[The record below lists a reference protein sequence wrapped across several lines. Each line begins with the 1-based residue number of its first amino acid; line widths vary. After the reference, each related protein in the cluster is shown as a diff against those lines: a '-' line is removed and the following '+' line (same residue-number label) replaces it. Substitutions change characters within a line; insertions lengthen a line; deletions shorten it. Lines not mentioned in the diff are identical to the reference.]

1 MKHTH
6 GADVIDALAATTER
20 DGTAPLPA
28 LTQADLCA
36 LGAADKA
43 LLCQRTWDW
52 WLSLGE
58 RGREETAANSLSLLA
73 FRELLMPARGR
84 VPAVPVPELGL
95 ILAARSAPEPLV
107 TCQLPGQDATSNPRF
122 FGMTQRGTGLRVLVC
137 ELLTDD
143 PAGGPGNDAGFGK
156 AIIYRLVTP
165 GYAATMLATWAR
177 IASRFA
183 DAEWPTVDIYA
194 HDPSGQ
200 LVLDRHEL
208 LLDGDLFY
216 VRRPAIPQS
225 AQRLDETMV
234 TELLTTALTGAV
246 R

>member
-1 MKHTH
+1 MKHTR
-6 GADVIDALAATTER
+6 GASVIAALTATAER
-20 DGTAPLPA
+20 DGKAPLPA

-43 LLCQRTWDW
+43 LLCQSTWDW

-58 RGREETAANSLSLLA
+58 RGRQETAANSLSLLA
-73 FRELLMPARGR
+73 FRELLMPARGHEQ
-84 VPAVPVPELGL
+84 AVPVPGLGL

-143 PAGGPGNDAGFGK
+143 PAGAPGNDAGFGN
-156 AIIYRLVTP
+156 AITYALVTP
-165 GYAATMLATWAR
+165 GHAATMLATWAR

-183 DAEWPTVDIYA
+183 DAAWPTIDIYA
-194 HDPSGQ
+194 HDPGGQ
-200 LVLDRHEL
+200 LVLDRHEI

-216 VRRPAIPQS
+216 LRRPAIPQPP
-225 AQRLDETMV
+225 QRLDEMMV
-234 TELLTTALTGAV
+234 TQLLTTALTGAV

>member
-1 MKHTH
+1 MKHTR
-6 GADVIDALAATTER
+6 GANVIDALTATAER
-20 DGTAPLPA
+20 DGKAPLPA

-36 LGAADKA
+36 LGAAEKA
-43 LLCQRTWDW
+43 LLCQPTWDW

-84 VPAVPVPELGL
+84 APAVPVPELGL
-95 ILAARSAPEPLV
+95 ILAARSDPAPLV

-122 FGMTQRGTGLRVLVC
+122 FGMTQRSTGLRVLVC

-143 PAGGPGNDAGFGK
+143 PAGGPGNDAGFGN
-156 AIIYRLVTP
+156 AIIYSLVTP

-183 DAEWPTVDIYA
+183 DAEWPAIDIHA
-194 HDPSGQ
+194 HDPGGQ
-200 LVLDRHEL
+200 LVLDRHEI
-208 LLDGDLFY
+208 LLDGELFCA
-216 VRRPAIPQS
+216 RRPAIPQPP
-225 AQRLDETMV
+225 QRLDEMMV
-234 TELLTTALTGAV
+234 TQLLTTALTGAV